1 MLSPAAHVH
10 LYSCESKLVCTCA
23 QLPPSWAALASAA
36 RSYARAAA
44 ASVAKKPRCTC
55 GYSANI
61 LALQYVGFGIL
72 AAVQGVRLLLQAFK
86 RTELSA

>member
-1 MLSPAAHVH
+1 MSAVLARGLTTRHQLQKAH

-23 QLPPSWAALASAA
+23 MLPPSCAALASAA

-55 GYSANI
+55 
-61 LALQYVGFGIL
+61 
-72 AAVQGVRLLLQAFK
+72 K
-86 RTELSA
+86 